1 MLPAA
6 GRCSFTL
13 WLQVK
18 VCTRWTAAGS
28 NLCSA
33 TVCIVGFVWNAEAVT
48 CLVNSSFHPCVV
60 DPITTLLFG
69 QTAVKC
75 FCFIKS
81 SLNPLSQVRLVR
93 LVWAVSKSLTDE
105 LTEKN
110 GQREDRVLKA
120 AVKTYSTP
128 TPWSQILSLYC
139 PILFQRFFH
148 IKKKSILW
156 ISPKYERL
164 WNIYSTSTC
173 CRLSFYWSVPALYR
187 GFPFDPSVH
196 CRFYKK
202 INIYILE
209 KS

>member
-1 MLPAA
+1 MTAAGLVQMLPAA

-13 WLQVK
+13 WLQVQ

-93 LVWAVSKSLTDE
+93 LVWAVSKSLIDKQDE
-105 LTEKN
+105 QERTERRSRSKSRCQDVQYTN
-110 GQREDRVLKA
+110 SMKPDFEL
-120 AVKTYSTP
+120 
-128 TPWSQILSLYC
+128 ILS
-139 PILFQRFFH
+139 H
-148 IKKKSILW
+148 I
-156 ISPKYERL
+156 
-164 WNIYSTSTC
+164 
-173 CRLSFYWSVPALYR
+173 VPEI
-187 GFPFDPSVH
+187 FPH
-196 CRFYKK
+196 
-202 INIYILE
+202 
-209 KS
+209 

>member
-33 TVCIVGFVWNAEAVT
+33 TVCIVGFVWNAEAVM

-75 FCFIKS
+75 FCFMKS

-156 ISPKYERL
+156 ISPKYEQW

-173 CRLSFYWSVPALYR
+173 CRLSFYWSVPARYR

-202 INIYILE
+202 INIYISE

>member
-1 MLPAA
+1 M
-6 GRCSFTL
+6 
-13 WLQVK
+13 
-18 VCTRWTAAGS
+18 CTRWTAAGS

-33 TVCIVGFVWNAEAVT
+33 TVCIVGFVWNAEAVM

-148 IKKKSILW
+148 IKKNQSFGLVPNTNGGETYTVHLPAVVCLSIEVFPLYIGVFLLILQYIADFTKKKKF
-156 ISPKYERL
+156 IS
-164 WNIYSTSTC
+164 
-173 CRLSFYWSVPALYR
+173 
-187 GFPFDPSVH
+187 
-196 CRFYKK
+196 
-202 INIYILE
+202 E